1 MRTSII
7 SLLLSG
13 LCACSQAPREAPS
26 ATIAFVDVNVV
37 PMDEEHVLSHQT
49 VIVEAGR
56 ITHLG
61 AADQTE
67 LPEDAQVI
75 DGTDSYLMPGLADMH
90 VHASKE
96 DFLLYVAAGVT
107 TIRNL
112 NGDQEHLTW
121 RAQIREGSLLGPTLY
136 TTAPLLTGPDTRWR
150 IKAVPDSPDDAR
162 RIVRAQHGAG
172 YDFIK
177 IYDGLTSEI
186 YEATMDEAAR
196 LGIRAVGHI
205 PEAVGLEGVLAA
217 GQASLEHAEKIV
229 YTFFNHQFD
238 ETNIPKAASLIREAG
253 AWVCPTLAVQESFM
267 QIDQGH
273 FDELRKQP
281 AMRYV
286 SPEIMAW
293 WTDFAQG
300 SSHPP
305 PSHNAEQGANHGK
318 QGNAGGGFYSFQV
331 RLVKGLHE
339 AGVPILAGTDTPN
352 PAMVPGF
359 SLHEELRNLVQAGL
373 TPYEALAAATRDAA
387 TFLQASDE
395 WGTIAVGKRA
405 DLILLA
411 ANPLENV
418 THTTNRLGVMVNGQW
433 FSQAQL
439 QRMLDAYASS
449 LAETPQ

>member
-56 ITHLG
+56 ITHIG

-107 TIRNL
+107 T
-112 NGDQEHLTW
+112 
-121 RAQIREGSLLGPTLY
+121 
-136 TTAPLLTGPDTRWR
+136 
-150 IKAVPDSPDDAR
+150 
-162 RIVRAQHGAG
+162 
-172 YDFIK
+172 
-177 IYDGLTSEI
+177 
-186 YEATMDEAAR
+186 M
-196 LGIRAVGHI
+196 
-205 PEAVGLEGVLAA
+205 
-217 GQASLEHAEKIV
+217 
-229 YTFFNHQFD
+229 
-238 ETNIPKAASLIREAG
+238 
-253 AWVCPTLAVQESFM
+253 QESFM

>member
-61 AADQTE
+61 AVDQTDV
-67 LPEDAQVI
+67 PEDAQVI
-75 DGTDSYLMPGLADMH
+75 DGTDAYLMPGLADMH

-121 RAQIREGSLLGPTLY
+121 RAQIRDGALLGPTLY

-162 RIVRAQHGAG
+162 RIVSAQHEAG

-196 LGIRAVGHI
+196 LRA
-205 PEAVGLEGVLAA
+205 
-217 GQASLEHAEKIV
+217 
-229 YTFFNHQFD
+229 
-238 ETNIPKAASLIREAG
+238 
-253 AWVCPTLAVQESFM
+253 C
-267 QIDQGH
+267 
-273 FDELRKQP
+273 
-281 AMRYV
+281 
-286 SPEIMAW
+286 
-293 WTDFAQG
+293 
-300 SSHPP
+300 
-305 PSHNAEQGANHGK
+305 
-318 QGNAGGGFYSFQV
+318 
-331 RLVKGLHE
+331 
-339 AGVPILAGTDTPN
+339 
-352 PAMVPGF
+352 
-359 SLHEELRNLVQAGL
+359 
-373 TPYEALAAATRDAA
+373 
-387 TFLQASDE
+387 
-395 WGTIAVGKRA
+395 
-405 DLILLA
+405 
-411 ANPLENV
+411 
-418 THTTNRLGVMVNGQW
+418 
-433 FSQAQL
+433 
-439 QRMLDAYASS
+439 
-449 LAETPQ
+449 AETKSPF